1 MGGLGLTVLNL
12 FLLTNMLCSTSAL
25 PLISALI
32 TPHAIAQHITGETM
46 LASCLLAMLSV
57 STYGIVT
64 NWSPDQS
71 AAANLGSGMQYTWV
85 GNGYDWRYF
94 ALTLGSSLAAL
105 VLLTALRWAW
115 VAATGRQGHM
125 WGFTPKRLLEVR
137 HPRGVLT
144 HVSEGL
150 VSHLEWVCLLMVDC
164 GRLLMEA

>member
-25 PLISALI
+25 PLISALV
-32 TPHAIAQHITGETM
+32 TPAPVAQHITGEGM

-57 STYGIVT
+57 SIYGVAV

-71 AAANLGSGMQYTWV
+71 SAANIGSGLHYTWV

-105 VLLTALRWAW
+105 VVLTLLRWAW
-115 VAATGRQGHM
+115 VAATGRSGYL

-137 HPRGVLT
+137 
-144 HVSEGL
+144 GL
-150 VSHLEWVCLLMVDC
+150 C
-164 GRLLMEA
+164 GYLRMCIW